1 MKKAKFLIFH
11 VTFLNK
17 DISIIIRDI
26 ILEFCMSVPHIRPDG
41 SVSQIFYLCPR
52 FYFMRFTNNVLK
64 IK

>member
-26 ILEFCMSVPHIRPDG
+26 ILKFCMSFLHIPPEG
-41 SVSQIFYLCPR
+41 SVSHFFYLGPR

-64 IK
+64 I